1 MRTKKVIKEYKKQ
14 VFLSNFKL
22 TSSTRINAF
31 YVSDEK
37 SKATALTIKERTLH
51 SLQSISQ

>member
-1 MRTKKVIKEYKKQ
+1 MRTKKVIKEYKIE

-37 SKATALTIKERTLH
+37 SKATALTIKERTPH